1 MSEKIEQYE
10 AWEEEM
16 KAVIDDRAAK
26 IEEIAQLGEENEQL
40 QVYIL
45 DFVFYLRNCIII
57 MIKPMYSNT

>member
-26 IEEIAQLGEENEQL
+26 IEEVAQLGEENEQL

-45 DFVFYLRNCIII
+45 DFVFYFLAE
-57 MIKPMYSNT
+57 KLPYYYD